1 MILLITCSSNGAEC
15 KAVLQRGTGER
26 VHLVES
32 LGEATGALREREYAA
47 VVIDQDLARSDTD
60 GESALLHACGVAFP
74 VYVNMVISGA
84 ERVLAEVRGALRRRH
99 AERLAAMRIA
109 SSELRDELKGAVTG
123 ILLSSE
129 LAMSVPEL
137 PRSAQV
143 KIKFVHD
150 LAQGMRRQLE
160 AS

>member
-1 MILLITCSSNGAEC
+1 MILLITCSLHGGEC

-26 VHLVES
+26 VQIAEN
-32 LGEATGALREREYAA
+32 LGEATGALRDREYAA
-47 VVIDQDLARSDTD
+47 VVIDQDLARVDKD
-60 GESALLHACGVAFP
+60 GESALLHACGVAVP
-74 VYVNMVISGA
+74 VYVNLAISGA
-84 ERVLAEVRGALRRRH
+84 ERVLAEVRGALRRRQ
-99 AERLAAMRIA
+99 AERLVAMKIA

>member
-1 MILLITCSSNGAEC
+1 M
-15 KAVLQRGTGER
+15 
-26 VHLVES
+26 VET
-32 LGEATGALREREYAA
+32 LGEARAVLRKREYAA
-47 VVIDQDLARSDTD
+47 VVIDQDVVRVDRI
-60 GESALLHACGVAFP
+60 GEAALLHGCDVAIP
-74 VYVNMVISGA
+74 VYVNLAISGA
-84 ERVLAEVRGALRRRH
+84 ERVLAEVRGALRRRQ